1 MMINYKIIEYLKDE
15 FKLLENLFDI
25 KDLEI
30 LARYIFNNKKL
41 IDLEDLSGDI
51 YDISVLKF
59 AIRRRIQKEPISQ
72 IIGLRK
78 FWNSNF
84 YINETVLDPRP
95 ESELIVEKVLELS
108 NTNLS
113 LIDLGTG
120 SGCLAISIAL
130 ERPNFKIFAS
140 DISLDALQ
148 IAKIN
153 SKYYKYDMIFN
164 IVLLCLTIGVNY
176 LLIPIY
182 GIDGA
187 AMATAIS
194 LFIFYTIKTFFVY
207 FKLKMH
213 PFTKKTFYTIASFFI
228 IYFLIDSLFIYGE
241 IIYINILIKSCLIIL
256 CFIPFLFYLNLSK
269 ELIDILKEILRIKKL
284 N

>member
-1 MMINYKIIEYLKDE
+1 MIINYKIIDYLKDE
-15 FKLLENLFDI
+15 IKISKNLFDN
-25 KDLEI
+25 KDFEI

-41 IDLEDLSGDI
+41 IDLEDISRDI

-84 YINETVLDPRP
+84 YIDETVLDPRP

-108 NTNLS
+108 DTNLS

-140 DISLDALQ
+140 DISTDALKV
-148 IAKIN
+148 AEIN
-153 SKYYKYDMIFN
+153 SRYDNTPITFIKSDWFSEINNTFDIIIANPPYISENEYKSLPISIRRFEPKIALTAGINGLDCFKKIIMEFHKYLKPNGIIF
-164 IVLLCLTIGVNY
+164 LEIG
-176 LLIPIY
+176 Y
-182 GIDGA
+182 GQKRI
-187 AMATAIS
+187 IEE
-194 LFIFYTIKTFFVY
+194 LFIKHGYENTNFFNDLSGKARVVCV
-207 FKLKMH
+207 
-213 PFTKKTFYTIASFFI
+213 KKDAI
-228 IYFLIDSLFIYGE
+228 
-241 IIYINILIKSCLIIL
+241 
-256 CFIPFLFYLNLSK
+256 
-269 ELIDILKEILRIKKL
+269 
-284 N
+284 

>member
-1 MMINYKIIEYLKDE
+1 MMINYRIIDYLKDE
-15 FKLLENLFDI
+15 IKISKNLLDI

-41 IDLEDLSGDI
+41 LDLKDISVDI

-84 YINETVLDPRP
+84 YIDETVLDPRP

-108 NTNLS
+108 DTNLS

-140 DISLDALQ
+140 DISSDALK
-148 IAKIN
+148 IAEIN
-153 SKYYKYDMIFN
+153 SRYHKTPITFIKSDWFSEINNTFDIIIANPPYISENEYKSLPISIQRFEPKIALTAGINGLDCFKKIIMEFHKYLKPNGIIFME
-164 IVLLCLTIGVNY
+164 IGY
-176 LLIPIY
+176 SQKRIIEE
-182 GIDGA
+182 
-187 AMATAIS
+187 
-194 LFIFYTIKTFFVY
+194 LFIKYGYENINFFNDLSGKARVVCV
-207 FKLKMH
+207 
-213 PFTKKTFYTIASFFI
+213 KKDAI
-228 IYFLIDSLFIYGE
+228 
-241 IIYINILIKSCLIIL
+241 
-256 CFIPFLFYLNLSK
+256 
-269 ELIDILKEILRIKKL
+269 
-284 N
+284 

>member
-1 MMINYKIIEYLKDE
+1 MIIDYKIIDYLKDE
-15 FKLLENLFDI
+15 IKISKNLFDN
-25 KDLEI
+25 KDFEI

-41 IDLEDLSGDI
+41 IDLEDISGDI

-84 YINETVLDPRP
+84 YIDETVLDPRP

-108 NTNLS
+108 DTNLS

-140 DISLDALQ
+140 DISPDALK
-148 IAKIN
+148 IAEIN
-153 SKYYKYDMIFN
+153 SRYHKTPITFIKSDWFSEINNTFDIIIANPPYISENEYKSLPISIRRFEPKIALTAGINGLDCFKKIIMEFHKYLKPNGIIFME
-164 IVLLCLTIGVNY
+164 IGYNQKR
-176 LLIPIY
+176 IIEE
-182 GIDGA
+182 
-187 AMATAIS
+187 
-194 LFIFYTIKTFFVY
+194 LFIKYGYENINFFNDLSGKARVVCV
-207 FKLKMH
+207 
-213 PFTKKTFYTIASFFI
+213 KKDAI
-228 IYFLIDSLFIYGE
+228 
-241 IIYINILIKSCLIIL
+241 
-256 CFIPFLFYLNLSK
+256 
-269 ELIDILKEILRIKKL
+269 
-284 N
+284 

>member
-1 MMINYKIIEYLKDE
+1 MMINYKIFNYLKDE
-15 FKLLENLFDI
+15 IKLSENLSDD

-30 LARYIFNNKKL
+30 LAKHSFNNINL
-41 IDLEDLSGDI
+41 TDLEDISEDL

-72 IIGLRK
+72 IIGFRK
-78 FWNSNF
+78 FWDSNF

-130 ERPNFKIFAS
+130 ERPKFKIFAS

-148 IAKIN
+148 IAEINSRYHKTNITFIKSDWFSKIN
-153 SKYYKYDMIFN
+153 RTFDVIMANPPYISENEYNSLPIAIRRFEPKIALTAGFKGLDCFNKIIKEFHKYLKPSGKIFME
-164 IVLLCLTIGVNY
+164 IGY
-176 LLIPIY
+176 SQKRIIEE
-182 GIDGA
+182 
-187 AMATAIS
+187 
-194 LFIFYTIKTFFVY
+194 LFIKYGYKNINFFNDLSGKARVVCV
-207 FKLKMH
+207 
-213 PFTKKTFYTIASFFI
+213 KKDAI
-228 IYFLIDSLFIYGE
+228 
-241 IIYINILIKSCLIIL
+241 
-256 CFIPFLFYLNLSK
+256 
-269 ELIDILKEILRIKKL
+269 
-284 N
+284 

>member
-1 MMINYKIIEYLKDE
+1 MMINYKIIDYLKDE
-15 FKLLENLFDI
+15 IKISKNLFDN

-30 LARYIFNNKKL
+30 LARYIFNNKEL
-41 IDLEDLSGDI
+41 IDLEDISGDI

-95 ESELIVEKVLELS
+95 ESELIVEKVLEFS
-108 NTNLS
+108 DTNLS

-140 DISLDALQ
+140 DISPDALK
-148 IAKIN
+148 IAEIN
-153 SKYYKYDMIFN
+153 SRYHKTPITFIKSDWFSEINNTFDIIIANPPYISENEYNNLPIDIQRFEPKIALTAGINGLDCFKKIIMEFHKYLKPNGIIFME
-164 IVLLCLTIGVNY
+164 IGY
-176 LLIPIY
+176 SQKRIIEE
-182 GIDGA
+182 
-187 AMATAIS
+187 
-194 LFIFYTIKTFFVY
+194 LFIKYGYENINFFNDLSGKARVVCV
-207 FKLKMH
+207 
-213 PFTKKTFYTIASFFI
+213 KKDAI
-228 IYFLIDSLFIYGE
+228 
-241 IIYINILIKSCLIIL
+241 
-256 CFIPFLFYLNLSK
+256 
-269 ELIDILKEILRIKKL
+269 
-284 N
+284 

>member
-1 MMINYKIIEYLKDE
+1 MIINYKFIDYLKDE
-15 FKLLENLFDI
+15 IKISKNLFDN

-41 IDLEDLSGDI
+41 IDLEDISGDI

-84 YINETVLDPRP
+84 YIDETVLDPRP

-108 NTNLS
+108 DTNLS

-140 DISLDALQ
+140 DISPDALK
-148 IAKIN
+148 IAEIN
-153 SKYYKYDMIFN
+153 SRYHKTPITFIKSDWFSEINNTFDIIIANPPYISENEYKSLPISIRRFEPKIALTAGINGLDCFKKIIMEFHKYLKPNGIIFME
-164 IVLLCLTIGVNY
+164 IGY
-176 LLIPIY
+176 SQKRIIEE
-182 GIDGA
+182 
-187 AMATAIS
+187 
-194 LFIFYTIKTFFVY
+194 LFIKYGYENINFFNDLSGKARVVCV
-207 FKLKMH
+207 
-213 PFTKKTFYTIASFFI
+213 KKDAI
-228 IYFLIDSLFIYGE
+228 
-241 IIYINILIKSCLIIL
+241 
-256 CFIPFLFYLNLSK
+256 
-269 ELIDILKEILRIKKL
+269 
-284 N
+284 

>member
-1 MMINYKIIEYLKDE
+1 MMINYKIIDYLKDE
-15 FKLLENLFDI
+15 IKISKNLFDN

-30 LARYIFNNKKL
+30 LARYIFKNKKL
-41 IDLEDLSGDI
+41 IDLEDISGDI

-84 YINETVLDPRP
+84 YIDETVLDPRP

-108 NTNLS
+108 DPNLS

-140 DISLDALQ
+140 DISPDALK
-148 IAKIN
+148 IAEIN
-153 SKYYKYDMIFN
+153 SRYHKTPITFIKSDWFSEINNTFDIIIANPPYISENEYKSLPISIRRFEPKIALTAGINGLDCFKKIIMEFHKYLKPNGIIFME
-164 IVLLCLTIGVNY
+164 IGY
-176 LLIPIY
+176 SQKRIIEE
-182 GIDGA
+182 
-187 AMATAIS
+187 
-194 LFIFYTIKTFFVY
+194 LFIKYGYENINFFNDLSGKPRVVCV
-207 FKLKMH
+207 
-213 PFTKKTFYTIASFFI
+213 KKDAI
-228 IYFLIDSLFIYGE
+228 
-241 IIYINILIKSCLIIL
+241 
-256 CFIPFLFYLNLSK
+256 
-269 ELIDILKEILRIKKL
+269 
-284 N
+284 

>member
-1 MMINYKIIEYLKDE
+1 MILHDESLLHSKDNIKFIDIE
-15 FKLLENLFDI
+15 DI
-25 KDLEI
+25 S
-30 LARYIFNNKKL
+30 
-41 IDLEDLSGDI
+41 IDL

-72 IIGLRK
+72 IIGFRK

-148 IAKIN
+148 IAGIN
-153 SKYYKYDMIFN
+153 SRYHKTHITFIKSDWSSNINRTFDVIIANPPYISENEYSSLPIDIRRFEPKIALTAGIKGLDCFKKIIKEFHKYLKPNGIIFME
-164 IVLLCLTIGVNY
+164 IGYNQKR
-176 LLIPIY
+176 LIEE
-182 GIDGA
+182 
-187 AMATAIS
+187 
-194 LFIFYTIKTFFVY
+194 LFIKNGYKNINFYNDLSGKTRVVCV
-207 FKLKMH
+207 
-213 PFTKKTFYTIASFFI
+213 KKDAI
-228 IYFLIDSLFIYGE
+228 
-241 IIYINILIKSCLIIL
+241 
-256 CFIPFLFYLNLSK
+256 
-269 ELIDILKEILRIKKL
+269 
-284 N
+284 

>member
-1 MMINYKIIEYLKDE
+1 MIINYKIIDYLKDE
-15 FKLLENLFDI
+15 IKISKNLFDN

-41 IDLEDLSGDI
+41 IDLEDISRDI

-84 YINETVLDPRP
+84 YIDETVLDPRP

-108 NTNLS
+108 DTNLS

-140 DISLDALQ
+140 DISLDALK
-148 IAKIN
+148 IAEIN
-153 SKYYKYDMIFN
+153 SRYHKTPITFIKSDWFSEINNTFDIIIANPPYISENEYKSLPISIRRFEPKIALTAGINGLDCFKKIIMEFHKYLKPNGIIFME
-164 IVLLCLTIGVNY
+164 IGY
-176 LLIPIY
+176 SQKRIIEE
-182 GIDGA
+182 
-187 AMATAIS
+187 
-194 LFIFYTIKTFFVY
+194 LFIKYGYENINFFNDLSGKARVVCV
-207 FKLKMH
+207 
-213 PFTKKTFYTIASFFI
+213 KKDAI
-228 IYFLIDSLFIYGE
+228 
-241 IIYINILIKSCLIIL
+241 
-256 CFIPFLFYLNLSK
+256 
-269 ELIDILKEILRIKKL
+269 
-284 N
+284 

>member
-1 MMINYKIIEYLKDE
+1 MMINYKIIDYLKDE
-15 FKLLENLFDI
+15 IKISKNLPNN

-41 IDLEDLSGDI
+41 IDLEDISGDI

-84 YINETVLDPRP
+84 YIDETVLDPRP

-108 NTNLS
+108 DTNLS

-140 DISLDALQ
+140 DISPDALK
-148 IAKIN
+148 IAEIN
-153 SKYYKYDMIFN
+153 SRYHKTPITFIKSDWFSEINNTFDIIIANPPYISENEYKSLPISIRRFEPKIALTAGINGLDCFKKIIMEFHKYLKPNGIIFME
-164 IVLLCLTIGVNY
+164 IGY
-176 LLIPIY
+176 SQKRIIEE
-182 GIDGA
+182 
-187 AMATAIS
+187 
-194 LFIFYTIKTFFVY
+194 LFIKYGYENINFFNDLSGKARVVCV
-207 FKLKMH
+207 
-213 PFTKKTFYTIASFFI
+213 KKDAI
-228 IYFLIDSLFIYGE
+228 
-241 IIYINILIKSCLIIL
+241 
-256 CFIPFLFYLNLSK
+256 
-269 ELIDILKEILRIKKL
+269 
-284 N
+284 

>member
-1 MMINYKIIEYLKDE
+1 MMINYKIIDFLKNE
-15 FKLLENLFDI
+15 IKLSRNLLDC

-30 LARYIFNNKKL
+30 LAKYSFDYIKFIDIEDIS
-41 IDLEDLSGDI
+41 IDL

-84 YINETVLDPRP
+84 YIDETVLDPRP

-108 NTNLS
+108 DTNLS

-140 DISLDALQ
+140 DISPDALK
-148 IAKIN
+148 IAEIN
-153 SKYYKYDMIFN
+153 SRYHKTPITFIKSDWFSEINNTFDIIIANPPYISENEYKSLPISIRRFEPKIALTAGINGLDCFKKILMEFHKYLKPNGIIFME
-164 IVLLCLTIGVNY
+164 IGY
-176 LLIPIY
+176 SQKRIIEE
-182 GIDGA
+182 
-187 AMATAIS
+187 
-194 LFIFYTIKTFFVY
+194 LFIKYGYENINFFNDLSGKARVVCV
-207 FKLKMH
+207 
-213 PFTKKTFYTIASFFI
+213 KKDAI
-228 IYFLIDSLFIYGE
+228 
-241 IIYINILIKSCLIIL
+241 
-256 CFIPFLFYLNLSK
+256 
-269 ELIDILKEILRIKKL
+269 
-284 N
+284 

>member
-1 MMINYKIIEYLKDE
+1 MMINYKIIDYLKDE
-15 FKLLENLFDI
+15 IKISKNLFDN
-25 KDLEI
+25 KDFEI

-84 YINETVLDPRP
+84 YIDETVLDPRP

-108 NTNLS
+108 DTNLS

-140 DISLDALQ
+140 DISLDALK
-148 IAKIN
+148 IAEIN
-153 SKYYKYDMIFN
+153 SIYHKTPITFIKSDWFSEINNTFDIIIANPPYISENEYKSLPISIRRFEPKIALTAGINGLDCFKKIIMEFHKYLKPNGIIFME
-164 IVLLCLTIGVNY
+164 IGY
-176 LLIPIY
+176 SQKRIIEE
-182 GIDGA
+182 
-187 AMATAIS
+187 
-194 LFIFYTIKTFFVY
+194 LFIKYGYENINFFNDLSGKARVVCV
-207 FKLKMH
+207 
-213 PFTKKTFYTIASFFI
+213 KKDAI
-228 IYFLIDSLFIYGE
+228 
-241 IIYINILIKSCLIIL
+241 
-256 CFIPFLFYLNLSK
+256 
-269 ELIDILKEILRIKKL
+269 
-284 N
+284 

>member
-1 MMINYKIIEYLKDE
+1 MIINYKFIDYLKDE
-15 FKLLENLFDI
+15 IKISKNLFDN

-41 IDLEDLSGDI
+41 IDLEDISGDL

-84 YINETVLDPRP
+84 YIDETVLDPRP

-108 NTNLS
+108 DTNLS

-140 DISLDALQ
+140 DISPYALK
-148 IAKIN
+148 IAEIN
-153 SKYYKYDMIFN
+153 SRYHKTPITFIKSDWFSEINNTFDIIIANPPYISENEYKSLPISIRRFEPK
-164 IVLLCLTIGVNY
+164 IALTAGVNGLDCFKKIIMEFHKY
-176 LLIPIY
+176 LKPNGIIFMEIGY
-182 GIDGA
+182 GQKRI
-187 AMATAIS
+187 IEE
-194 LFIFYTIKTFFVY
+194 LFIKYGYENINFFNDLSGKARVVCV
-207 FKLKMH
+207 
-213 PFTKKTFYTIASFFI
+213 KKDAI
-228 IYFLIDSLFIYGE
+228 
-241 IIYINILIKSCLIIL
+241 
-256 CFIPFLFYLNLSK
+256 
-269 ELIDILKEILRIKKL
+269 
-284 N
+284 